1 MGKWMNSVKYSQGG
15 QYLPNFKENLLSGK
29 RNPNDASVFTIFASV
44 KTNKFCIKK
53 QLELMHE
60 QMVDLELADC

>member
-1 MGKWMNSVKYSQGG
+1 MCIHVPSFKHELCRQLTVNGQMDELKYSQGG
-15 QYLPNFKENLLSGK
+15 QYLPNFKEHLLK
-29 RNPNDASVFTIFASV
+29 E
-44 KTNKFCIKK
+44 KK